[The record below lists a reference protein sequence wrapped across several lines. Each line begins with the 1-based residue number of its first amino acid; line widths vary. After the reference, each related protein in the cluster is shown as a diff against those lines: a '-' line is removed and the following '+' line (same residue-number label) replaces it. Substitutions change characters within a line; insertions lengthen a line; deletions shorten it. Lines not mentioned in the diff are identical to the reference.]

1 MEYLANIPA
10 KEIRPGFF
18 GKMVHGE
25 KSTLAIWEIKKGS
38 RLSEHSH
45 PHEQITYVIDGELEM
60 TIGGVKYLLTAGAIH
75 AIEDSNVQ
83 PVAWS
88 LDGVTRISTSC
99 SLSASL

>member
-38 RLSEHSH
+38 RLPEHSH
-45 PHEQITYVIDGELEM
+45 PHEQITFILEGELEM
-60 TIGGVKYLLTAGAIH
+60 TIGGEKHFLKAGATH
-75 AIEDSNVQ
+75 AI
-83 PVAWS
+83 PS
-88 LDGVTRISTSC
+88 LVPH
-99 SLSASL
+99 SAFAHTDCKVIDTFAPARDDYR